1 VHDAGVPDDTLLTPA
16 EAAARLGVT
25 TKTLRRW
32 ALTGKL
38 AAEQLPSGQLR
49 YREHAIDAA
58 LTAPTEAAAS

>member
-1 VHDAGVPDDTLLTPA
+1 VPDDTLLTPA

-49 YREHAIDAA
+49 YRAHAIDAA
-58 LTAPTEAAAS
+58 LSTPEQAAS